1 MTVSRE
7 ITKWGGKICFV
18 YLSAIDLTRYEIL
31 NFGACA
37 RIYAARGSE
46 MWNDARLDRI
56 LDNYLQIMKQYL
68 GFEIFLNYYLPFK
81 KKSLWFNHHQ
91 TRYPF
96 VTQNTL
102 INETR
107 KVTLWNSNWFIQTE
121 FPQLMESIVTRKYNV
136 SPREIAS
143 YESSFEEF
151 VPRSI
156 EENCRL
162 REEDWPRISKKT
174 LRYRSVYTR
183 RERGED
189 WKGRGED
196 RVEWYCGDE
205 RVYSWRSFGV
215 GGRSVRYSHNS
226 TYE

>member
-7 ITKWGGKICFV
+7 ITKWGGKIFFV
-18 YLSAIDLTRYEIL
+18 YLSAIDLTRYVIL

-37 RIYAARGSE
+37 RIYAARCSE
-46 MWNDARLDRI
+46 IWNDARLDRI

-68 GFEIFLNYYLPFK
+68 GFEIFLNYHICHLKRNLSDLIIIKHGIPSWRK
-81 KKSLWFNHHQ
+81 ILSS
-91 TRYPF
+91 TR
-96 VTQNTL
+96 Q
-102 INETR
+102 

-143 YESSFEEF
+143 YENSFEEF

-183 RERGED
+183 RERGEN

>member
-1 MTVSRE
+1 MGRE
-7 ITKWGGKICFV
+7 DLLRLSFGDRFNALRDIEFRGVRANIRSALFGNVKWCEVGQDFGQLF
-18 YLSAIDLTRYEIL
+18 TNYETISWL
-31 NFGACA
+31 WNFFK
-37 RIYAARGSE
+37 
-46 MWNDARLDRI
+46 LP
-56 LDNYLQIMKQYL
+56 
-68 GFEIFLNYYLPFK
+68 YLPFK
-81 KKSLWFNHHQ
+81 KKSLWFIHHQ

-102 INETR
+102 INETQ

-143 YESSFEEF
+143 YENSFEEF

>member
-37 RIYAARGSE
+37 RIYAARCSE

-56 LDNYLQIMKQYL
+56 LDKYLQIMKQYL
-68 GFEIFLNYYLPFK
+68 GFEIFLNYHICHLKRNLSDLIIIKRGIPSWRK
-81 KKSLWFNHHQ
+81 ILSS
-91 TRYPF
+91 TR
-96 VTQNTL
+96 Q
-102 INETR
+102 

-143 YESSFEEF
+143 YENSFEEF

>member
-1 MTVSRE
+1 MGREDLLRLSFGDRFNALRDIEFRGVRANIRSAGIGNVKWCEVGQDFGQLFTNYETISRL
-7 ITKWGGKICFV
+7 W
-18 YLSAIDLTRYEIL
+18 
-31 NFGACA
+31 NFFK
-37 RIYAARGSE
+37 
-46 MWNDARLDRI
+46 LP
-56 LDNYLQIMKQYL
+56 
-68 GFEIFLNYYLPFK
+68 YLPFK

-143 YESSFEEF
+143 YENSFEEF

>member
-1 MTVSRE
+1 MGREDLLRLSFGDRFNALRDIEFRGVRANIRSAVFGNVKWCEVGQDFGQLFTNYETISRL
-7 ITKWGGKICFV
+7 W
-18 YLSAIDLTRYEIL
+18 
-31 NFGACA
+31 NFFK
-37 RIYAARGSE
+37 
-46 MWNDARLDRI
+46 LP
-56 LDNYLQIMKQYL
+56 
-68 GFEIFLNYYLPFK
+68 YLPFK

-102 INETR
+102 INETQ

-121 FPQLMESIVTRKYNV
+121 FSQLMESIVTRKYNI

-143 YESSFEEF
+143 YENSFEEF